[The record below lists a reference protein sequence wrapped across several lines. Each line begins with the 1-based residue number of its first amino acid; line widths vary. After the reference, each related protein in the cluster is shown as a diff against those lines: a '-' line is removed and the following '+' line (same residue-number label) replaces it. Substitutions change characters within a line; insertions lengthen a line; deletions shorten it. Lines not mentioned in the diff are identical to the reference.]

1 MLIRTMLGLEP
12 DGDQLIYD
20 PVLPEKL
27 NRIEL
32 LNIPG
37 RWGRFD
43 AFGRQTTGDE
53 TGRVVHR
60 A

>member
-1 MLIRTMLGLEP
+1 MLGLEP

-20 PVLPEKL
+20 PVLPEQL
-27 NRIEL
+27 GRIEL

-43 AFGRQTTGDE
+43 AFGRRRSAEE
-53 TGRVVHR
+53 TGRVAYHR
-60 A
+60 